1 MKKLNKDL
9 LAEALQTLAELTQDQ
24 PARHFV
30 VCGGS
35 SLLAL
40 GLVSRQNTKDVDVL
54 ASLEDGALV
63 KAGPLPEPFLKA
75 VKQVQEDFGLMANW
89 FNTGPSDDTFFR
101 FGFPDGMLDRVVL
114 RDYGASL
121 KISFI
126 DRYDQIFFKLYAAAD
141 SGPGRHLDDLAE
153 LSPTEDELIAATHW
167 VFRQDDSEGFKTH
180 QLAPILAE
188 LGYAGLL
195 ERI

>member
-1 MKKLNKDL
+1 MKNINKDL
-9 LAEALQTLAELTQDQ
+9 LEEALKTLAELTEDQ

-40 GLVSRQNTKDVDVL
+40 GLVSRKTTKDVDVL
-54 ASLEDGALV
+54 ATLEDGLLV

-75 VKQVQEDFGLMANW
+75 VKQVHEDFGLMPNW

-101 FGFPDGMLDRVVL
+101 FGFPDGMLDRVVPK
-114 RDYGASL
+114 DYGKSL
-121 KISFI
+121 RISFI

-153 LSPTEDELIAATHW
+153 LSPTEAELTAATLW
-167 VFRQDDSEGFKTH
+167 IFRHDDSPGFRFN
-180 QLAPILAE
+180 LAQILTE
-188 LGYAGLL
+188 LGHAGLL

>member
-9 LAEALQTLAELTQDQ
+9 LEEALKTLAELTEDQ

-40 GLVSRQNTKDVDVL
+40 ELVKRSTTRDVDVL
-54 ASLEDGALV
+54 ASLENGTLV
-63 KAGPLPEPFLKA
+63 TAKPLSDELLEA
-75 VKQVQEDFGLMANW
+75 VRKVKEDFDLMEGW
-89 FNTGPSDDTFFR
+89 FNTAPSDDMLFR
-101 FGFPDGMLDRVVL
+101 FGFPEGLVGRL
-114 RDYGASL
+114 TTHTYGHSL

-126 DRYDQIFFKLYAAAD
+126 ARRDQIFFKLYAAAD
-141 SGPGRHLDDLAE
+141 SGPGRHLDDLLNLNPNE
-153 LSPTEDELIAATHW
+153 EELISAARWISLH
-167 VFRQDDSEGFKTH
+167 DDSPGFRFN
-180 QLAPILAE
+180 LAQILTE
-188 LGYAGLL
+188 LGHAGLL

>member
-9 LAEALQTLAELTQDQ
+9 LVEALQTLAELTQDQ

-40 GLVSRQNTKDVDVL
+40 GLVSRQTTKDVDVL

-63 KAGPLPEPFLKA
+63 TAAPLPAEFQKA
-75 VKQVQEDFGLMANW
+75 IELVRDDFGLMKDW

-101 FGFPDGMLDRVVL
+101 FGFPDGMLSRVVPVA
-114 RDYGASL
+114 YGPSL
-121 KISFI
+121 KISYI
-126 DRYDQIFFKLYAAAD
+126 ERYDQIFFKLYAAAD

-153 LSPTEDELIAATHW
+153 LSPTEQELIAAIQW
-167 VFRQDDSEGFKTH
+167 VFLQDDSEGFKTH
-180 QLAPILAE
+180 QLAPVLAE
-188 LGYAGLL
+188 LGYADLL

>member
-9 LAEALQTLAELTQDQ
+9 LTEALQTLAELTQDQ

-40 GLVSRQNTKDVDVL
+40 GLVSRQTTKDVDVL

-63 KAGPLPEPFLKA
+63 TAAPLPAEFQKA
-75 VKQVQEDFGLMANW
+75 IELVRDDFGLMKDW

-101 FGFPDGMLDRVVL
+101 FGFPDGMLSRVVPVA
-114 RDYGASL
+114 YGTSL
-121 KISFI
+121 KISYI
-126 DRYDQIFFKLYAAAD
+126 ERYDQIFFKLYAAAD

-153 LSPTEDELIAATHW
+153 LSPTEEELIAAIHW
-167 VFRQDDSEGFKTH
+167 VFLQDDSEGFKTH

>member
-9 LAEALQTLAELTQDQ
+9 LEEALQTLAELTQDQ

-40 GLVSRQNTKDVDVL
+40 GLVSRKTTKDVDVL
-54 ASLEDGALV
+54 ATLEDGLLV
-63 KAGPLPEPFLKA
+63 KAGPFPEPFLKA
-75 VKQVQEDFGLMANW
+75 VKQVHEDFGLMANW

-101 FGFPDGMLDRVVL
+101 FGFPDGMLDRVVPK
-114 RDYGASL
+114 DYGKSL
-121 KISFI
+121 RISFI

-153 LSPTEDELIAATHW
+153 LSPTEAELIAATLW
-167 VFRQDDSEGFKTH
+167 IFRHDDSPGFRFN
-180 QLAPILAE
+180 LAQILTE
-188 LGYAGLL
+188 LGHVGLL